1 MKNSKNKRYSLKWKL
16 TLTNLL
22 SVFLIFALIVGLLF
36 VSFNTLL
43 LRQEKNK
50 TRQTAQIV
58 KNYLDHHEI
67 SLTDQYCR
75 PNFTSSKSY

>member
-67 SLTDQYCR
+67 SLTDQYVD
-75 PNFTSSKSY
+75 PNTL